1 MYNQRFGQI
10 VESLRRDLRD
20 YETDKPWSQEK
31 LGEVS
36 GLGKATIGKIERG
49 KQAKL
54 GEEILLPLAN
64 ALNLHT
70 FMRREFFTAAVGV
83 EQEWPLAECGQ
94 AAEQAYQHVESILDE
109 VCLPAYLFDPF
120 CDLIALNEPMM
131 RFHCL
136 SAESLAAMQQAPAG
150 ANVLALLFQP
160 SSPLHE
166 SMGRRWEAI
175 ARSNVQQFLF
185 TSLRFRYTERFRE
198 VLPALKRLQNF
209 RSIYRE
215 QRESPD
221 DFYSQ
226 LRQFEYQHVKYG
238 FVRYVVTNTA
248 TRTPFGRLTLATFV
262 PLDVATAETFL
273 GLAEAGTGVHR
284 VAPWPNPEFCN

>member
-1 MYNQRFGQI
+1 MYNERLGQI
-10 VESLRRDLRD
+10 VKSLREDLRD
-20 YETDKPWSQEK
+20 IETDKPLSQAK

-36 GLGKATIGKIERG
+36 RLGKATIGKIERG
-49 KQAKL
+49 QQAKL

-70 FMRREFFTAAVGV
+70 FMRRELFAAAVGV
-83 EQEWPLAECGQ
+83 EQEWPLAKCGQ

-136 SAESLAAMQQAPAG
+136 SAESLAAIQQLPAG

-160 SSPLHE
+160 DSPLRE
-166 SMGRRWEAI
+166 SMGRRWDDI

-185 TSLRFRYTERFRE
+185 TSLRFRYTERFQE
-198 VLPALKRLQNF
+198 LLPALKRLRNF

-226 LRQFEYQHVKYG
+226 LRSFEYQHATYG

-248 TRTPFGRLTLATFV
+248 TRTPFGRLILATFV
-262 PLDVATAETFL
+262 PLDVATAETFTK
-273 GLAEAGTGVHR
+273 LAETGTGVHR
-284 VAPWPNPEFCN
+284 LAPWPNPEFCS